1 MSTTKYDHL
10 PEQEKHAALARE
22 EAAIKAEA
30 LRYHDK
36 HRMTPA
42 KVAKLTVRH
51 VVLALLAAFWLI
63 PILWLLVTSFG
74 VDKGP
79 NISTFF
85 PKAYTLDHYKALLS
99 PDSVNQFPQWMLN
112 TFIVACFT
120 CVISTLFVLMVA
132 YAMSC
137 MRFKARKPLMNI
149 AIILNLFPGFLSMI
163 AVYFI
168 MKQFGLTGTLTGLII
183 VYSAGSGMGYLI
195 AKGFFD
201 TVSKSLRES
210 AYLEGANEFT
220 VFWKIILPLSKPI
233 IVYTVINSFLAPW
246 MDFVFADLMM
256 TSGTAVNKTVAL
268 GLFTMVNKVNRN
280 NYFAQFCA
288 GGVIVSIPISILFV
302 IITIALTL
310 FHTCHPL
317 RRDHHRIS
325 HTPDRNHIYKFATRI
340 DQRPLQILDQF
351 SGTLVTSFRALLCT
365 LENNLLQRRI

>member
-42 KVAKLTVRH
+42 KAAKLTARH

-63 PILWLLVTSFG
+63 PILWLVVTSFG

-163 AVYFI
+163 AVFFI
-168 MKQFGLTGTLTGLII
+168 M
-183 VYSAGSGMGYLI
+183 
-195 AKGFFD
+195 
-201 TVSKSLRES
+201 
-210 AYLEGANEFT
+210 
-220 VFWKIILPLSKPI
+220 
-233 IVYTVINSFLAPW
+233 
-246 MDFVFADLMM
+246 
-256 TSGTAVNKTVAL
+256 
-268 GLFTMVNKVNRN
+268 
-280 NYFAQFCA
+280 
-288 GGVIVSIPISILFV
+288 
-302 IITIALTL
+302 
-310 FHTCHPL
+310 
-317 RRDHHRIS
+317 
-325 HTPDRNHIYKFATRI
+325 
-340 DQRPLQILDQF
+340 
-351 SGTLVTSFRALLCT
+351 
-365 LENNLLQRRI
+365 

>member
-42 KVAKLTVRH
+42 KVAKLTARH

-63 PILWLLVTSFG
+63 PILWLVVTSFG

-79 NISTFF
+79 NLSTFF

-233 IVYTVINSFLAPW
+233 CSVIAIFAINAAWSDFLLPYLVLRGSALQTVMVRL
-246 MDFVFADLMM
+246 FVFSTEQTVNADTMM
-256 TSGTAVNKTVAL
+256 RSVV
-268 GLFTMVNKVNRN
+268 FSM
-280 NYFAQFCA
+280 
-288 GGVIVSIPISILFV
+288 IPPIILFF
-302 IITIALTL
+302 IFQKQLT
-310 FHTCHPL
+310 
-317 RRDHHRIS
+317 
-325 HTPDRNHIYKFATRI
+325 
-340 DQRPLQILDQF
+340 
-351 SGTLVTSFRALLCT
+351 
-365 LENNLLQRRI
+365 ENAVSVGIKG

>member
-1 MSTTKYDHL
+1 MKT
-10 PEQEKHAALARE
+10 
-22 EAAIKAEA
+22 
-30 LRYHDK
+30 
-36 HRMTPA
+36 A
-42 KVAKLTVRH
+42 KVLRQIGRHLVLT
-51 VVLALLAAFWLI
+51 LLAVFWLI
-63 PILWLLVTSFG
+63 PILWLVVTSFG

-79 NISTFF
+79 NLSTFF
-85 PKAYTLDHYKALLS
+85 PKAYTLDNYKAILFPGS
-99 PDSVNQFPQWMLN
+99 DTVNQFPQWFAN
-112 TFIVACFT
+112 TFFIAICT
-120 CVISTLFVLMVA
+120 CVISSMFVLMVA

-268 GLFTMVNKVNRN
+268 GLFSMVDKVNRN

-302 IITIALTL
+302 IMQKFYVEGITGG
-310 FHTCHPL
+310 
-317 RRDHHRIS
+317 S
-325 HTPDRNHIYKFATRI
+325 VK
-340 DQRPLQILDQF
+340 
-351 SGTLVTSFRALLCT
+351 G
-365 LENNLLQRRI
+365 

>member
-10 PEQEKHAALARE
+10 PEQEKYAALARE

-42 KVAKLTVRH
+42 KAARLTARH

-63 PILWLLVTSFG
+63 PILWLVVTSFG

-220 VFWKIILPLSKPI
+220 VFWKIILPLSSRLSS
-233 IVYTVINSFLAPW
+233 TRLSTRSSRRGW
-246 MDFVFADLMM
+246 
-256 TSGTAVNKTVAL
+256 TSCL
-268 GLFTMVNKVNRN
+268 
-280 NYFAQFCA
+280 
-288 GGVIVSIPISILFV
+288 
-302 IITIALTL
+302 LT
-310 FHTCHPL
+310 
-317 RRDHHRIS
+317 
-325 HTPDRNHIYKFATRI
+325 
-340 DQRPLQILDQF
+340 
-351 SGTLVTSFRALLCT
+351 
-365 LENNLLQRRI
+365 